1 MYMCFKLAML
11 EISWW
16 LRAIYIYTNMNLY
29 TFGNVAYSNQHFNSN
44 NVMCAQPV
52 QRSAHFWYRNN
63 FCRRAILDFATL

>member
-1 MYMCFKLAML
+1 M
-11 EISWW
+11 WH
-16 LRAIYIYTNMNLY
+16 
-29 TFGNVAYSNQHFNSN
+29 SNQHFNSN